1 MPSLTLLII
10 RHAEKPKEQWPGPG
24 STFDAT
30 PDKESLVI
38 RGWQRA
44 GAWTTLFGTPFGGA
58 NYPTPAR
65 IYAADPDV
73 IDPTDSTVSRR
84 PSETVSA
91 LKDKGIKTVEKFA
104 KGQEDAL
111 VEKLV
116 TIDGVVLV
124 CWEHKAIAK
133 KILPRL
139 PIQGPRPTNWD
150 DSRYDV
156 VLRLDRAD
164 GAANFVL
171 RQLFPMLLSGD
182 SDEPLH

>member
-10 RHAEKPKEQWPGPG
+10 RPAEKPKEQWPGPG
-24 STFDAT
+24 STFDAM

-44 GAWTTLFGTPFGGA
+44 GAWATLFGTPFGGA

-104 KGQEDAL
+104 KGQ
-111 VEKLV
+111 
-116 TIDGVVLV
+116 
-124 CWEHKAIAK
+124 
-133 KILPRL
+133 
-139 PIQGPRPTNWD
+139 
-150 DSRYDV
+150 
-156 VLRLDRAD
+156 
-164 GAANFVL
+164 
-171 RQLFPMLLSGD
+171 
-182 SDEPLH
+182 